1 MRYNFTTI
9 CSCIW
14 AYIDNVREMA
24 LPIKNSFVLS
34 QKQGTF
40 AELRPNHFHAGIDI
54 KTKGTE
60 GFNVYSIGD
69 GYISRI
75 QITHGG
81 YGKALYIKHDNGQSS
96 VYAHLKKYSPKI
108 EKIVK
113 EIQYSNESYTF
124 RVYPKE
130 NEIRISEKELIGYS
144 GNTGRSY
151 GPHLHYEL
159 RDDKDRPINPLK
171 YKNYTVLDTIPP
183 VVLGLHYKEIPQNS
197 INGSNSSFKN
207 LKLTKISSKLFISD
221 TLNTSGLIGF
231 GVNSYDR
238 MNNTWNKMGLS
249 NIKAN
254 LNGEQVFEMNLNS
267 FSYEEWRHINT
278 FIDYASY
285 KNKKIRIQKLYIEDY
300 NPLDMYN
307 RSLGN
312 GVINITNQDKVYLYA
327 IRLFDYNKNYTE
339 ILVPI
344 SWKEKINYKTK
355 ELESDNI
362 YSINKDSVYN
372 LLFASSSIKLSKNTF
387 YTDKEIEITE
397 RNNILSIDEDSIP
410 VLKEITIK
418 FNTDRYNDSLVN
430 KTYIAKLE
438 KDDKSSFVS
447 NSLKN
452 DNLIADIK
460 LLGDYMIKVDSIPPS
475 INLIDIEDSQWIS
488 NRDKLQIKINDKN
501 SGISSY
507 RGTLNNKW
515 ILLEYNPMKG
525 ILTYDFDDN
534 INNSEPKNILKV
546 NVTDNVGNT
555 KHLEKV
561 FFRTVKK

>member
-1 MRYNFTTI
+1 MRFTLLLI
-9 CSCIW
+9 FIL
-14 AYIDNVREMA
+14 I
-24 LPIKNSFVLS
+24 NSFANSQNSGEYPLDIPIILS
-34 QKQGTF
+34 GTF

-60 GFNVYSIGD
+60 GFNVYSTGD

-159 RDDKDRPINPLK
+159 RDDKDRPINPLE
-171 YKNYTVLDTIPP
+171 YKNYNILDTIPP

-197 INGSNSSFKN
+197 ISGSNSSFKN
-207 LKLTKISSKLFISD
+207 LKITKISYNLFISD

-231 GVNSYDR
+231 GINSYDK

-249 NIKAN
+249 DIKAN
-254 LNGEQVFEMNLNS
+254 LDGEEVFEMNLNS
-267 FSYEEWRHINT
+267 FSYDEWRHINT

-300 NPLDMYN
+300 NPLNMYN

-312 GVINITNQDKVYLYA
+312 GVININHQDKVYLYG

-344 SWKEKINYKTK
+344 RWKEKTNYRTNS
-355 ELESDNI
+355 LESDNI

-372 LLFASSSIKLSKNTF
+372 LLFANSSIKLSNNTF
-387 YTDKEIEITE
+387 YTDKEIEIIE
-397 RNNILSIDEDSIP
+397 RDNILSIDEDSIP

-430 KTYIAKLE
+430 KTYIAKL
-438 KDDKSSFVS
+438 DKEDNSSFVS
-447 NSLKN
+447 NNLKN
-452 DNLIADIK
+452 GKLTADIK

-475 INLIDIEDSQWIS
+475 INLIDVFDDQWIS
-488 NRDKLQIKINDKN
+488 NRNKLQIKINDKS

-507 RGTLNNKW
+507 RGTLNDKW

-525 ILTYDFDDN
+525 ILTYDFNDN

-546 NVTDNVGNT
+546 NITDNVGNT
-555 KHLEKV
+555 KYLEKV

>member
-1 MRYNFTTI
+1 MRYYLLTI
-9 CSCIW
+9 FFLLNSII
-14 AYIDNVREMA
+14 YSQNSGDYPLDI
-24 LPIKNSFVLS
+24 PIILS
-34 QKQGTF
+34 GTF
-40 AELRPNHFHAGIDI
+40 AELRPNHFHACIDI

-96 VYAHLKKYSPKI
+96 VYAHLKKYSPRI

-113 EIQYSNESYTF
+113 EIQYSKESYTF

-130 NEIRISEKELIGYS
+130 NEIRISEKEMIGYS

-159 RDDKDRPINPLK
+159 RDEKDRPINPLE
-171 YKNYTVLDTIPP
+171 YKNYPILDTIPP

-197 INGSNSSFKN
+197 ISGSNSSFKN
-207 LKLTKISSKLFISD
+207 LKITKISEKLFISD

-249 NIKAN
+249 DIKVN
-254 LNGEQVFEMNLNS
+254 LDGEEVFDMNLNS
-267 FSYEEWRHINT
+267 FSYDEWRHINT

-300 NPLDMYN
+300 NPLNMYN

-312 GVINITNQDKVYLYA
+312 GIINIKNQDEVYLYT

-344 SWKEKINYKTK
+344 LWKEKTNYRTNGLK
-355 ELESDNI
+355 SDNI

-372 LLFASSSIKLSKNTF
+372 LLFASSSIKLSDNTF
-387 YTDKEIEITE
+387 YADKEIEIIE
-397 RNNILSIDEDSIP
+397 RDNILSIDEDSIP

-447 NSLKN
+447 NNLKN
-452 DNLIADIK
+452 GKLTANIK
-460 LLGDYMIKVDSIPPS
+460 LLGDYMIKVDSIPPTV
-475 INLIDIEDSQWIS
+475 NLIDVENNQWIS
-488 NRDKLQIKINDKN
+488 NKDKLQIKISDKN

-507 RGTLNNKW
+507 RGTLNDKW

-534 INNSEPKNILKV
+534 INNSEAKNILKV
-546 NVTDNVGNT
+546 NVTDNVGNA
-555 KHLEKV
+555 KLLEKV

>member
-1 MRYNFTTI
+1 MRYYLLTI
-9 CSCIW
+9 FFLFNSIINSQNSGD
-14 AYIDNVREMA
+14 YPLDI
-24 LPIKNSFVLS
+24 PIILS
-34 QKQGTF
+34 GTF

-254 LNGEQVFEMNLNS
+254 LNGEQVFDMNLNS

-312 GVINITNQDKVYLYA
+312 GVINIKNQDKVYLYA

-339 ILVPI
+339 ILIPI

-397 RNNILSIDEDSIP
+397 RDNILSIDEDSIP

-475 INLIDIEDSQWIS
+475 INLIDLEDSQWIS

-507 RGTLNNKW
+507 RGTLNDKW

>member
-1 MRYNFTTI
+1 MRYYLLTI
-9 CSCIW
+9 FFLFNSIINSQNSGD
-14 AYIDNVREMA
+14 YPLDI
-24 LPIKNSFVLS
+24 PIILS
-34 QKQGTF
+34 GTF

-108 EKIVK
+108 EKIIK

-254 LNGEQVFEMNLNS
+254 LNGEQVFDMNLNS

-312 GVINITNQDKVYLYA
+312 GVINIKNQDKVYLYA

-339 ILVPI
+339 ILIPI

-397 RNNILSIDEDSIP
+397 RDNILSIDEDSIP

-507 RGTLNNKW
+507 RGTLNDKW

>member
-1 MRYNFTTI
+1 MRYYLLTI
-9 CSCIW
+9 FFLLNSII
-14 AYIDNVREMA
+14 YSQNSGDYPLDI
-24 LPIKNSFVLS
+24 PIILS
-34 QKQGTF
+34 GTF

-54 KTKGTE
+54 KTKGSE
-60 GFNVYSIGD
+60 GFKVYSIGN
-69 GYISRI
+69 GYVSRI

-81 YGKALYIKHDNGQSS
+81 YGKAIYIKHDNGQSS

-113 EIQYSNESYTF
+113 DIQYSNESYTL

-159 RDDKDRPINPLK
+159 RDNKDRPINPLE

-183 VVLGLHYKEIPQNS
+183 VVLGLHYKEIPENS
-197 INGSNSSFKN
+197 ISGSNSSFKN
-207 LKLTKISSKLFISD
+207 LKITKISNKLFISD
-221 TLNTSGLIGF
+221 TLYTSGLIGF

-249 NIKAN
+249 DIKVN
-254 LNGEQVFEMNLNS
+254 LDSEEVFNMNLNS
-267 FSYEEWRHINT
+267 FSYDEWRHINT

-300 NPLDMYN
+300 NPLNMYD

-312 GVINITNQDKVYLYA
+312 GVINIKHQDKVYLYA

-344 SWKEKINYKTK
+344 LWKEKTNYKTSGLK
-355 ELESDNI
+355 SENI
-362 YSINKDSVYN
+362 YSINKDSVYD
-372 LLFASSSIKLSKNTF
+372 LLFDSSSIKLSNNTF
-387 YTDKEIEITE
+387 YTDKEIEIIE
-397 RNNILSIDEDSIP
+397 RDNILSIDEDSIP

-447 NSLKN
+447 SSLNNRK
-452 DNLIADIK
+452 LTAKIK
-460 LLGDYMIKVDSIPPS
+460 LLGDYMIKVDSIPPT
-475 INLIDIEDSQWIS
+475 INLIDVENNQWIS
-488 NRDKLQIKINDKN
+488 NKDKLQIKISDKN

-507 RGTLNNKW
+507 RGTLNDKW

-534 INNSEPKNILKV
+534 INNSEAKNILKV

-555 KHLEKV
+555 KLLEKV

>member
-1 MRYNFTTI
+1 MRYYLLTI
-9 CSCIW
+9 FFLLNSII
-14 AYIDNVREMA
+14 YSQNSGDYPLDI
-24 LPIKNSFVLS
+24 PIILS
-34 QKQGTF
+34 GTF

-159 RDDKDRPINPLK
+159 RDDKDRPINPLE
-171 YKNYTVLDTIPP
+171 YKNYTISDTIPP

-197 INGSNSSFKN
+197 ISGSNSSFKN
-207 LKLTKISSKLFISD
+207 LKITKISNNLFISD

-249 NIKAN
+249 DIKVN
-254 LNGEQVFEMNLNS
+254 LDGEEVFDMNLNS
-267 FSYEEWRHINT
+267 FSYDEWRHINT

-300 NPLDMYN
+300 NPLNMYN

-312 GVINITNQDKVYLYA
+312 GIINIKNQDEVYLYA

-344 SWKEKINYKTK
+344 LWKEKTNYRTNGLK
-355 ELESDNI
+355 SDNI

-372 LLFASSSIKLSKNTF
+372 LLFASSSVKLSDNTF
-387 YTDKEIEITE
+387 YTDKEIEIIE
-397 RNNILSIDEDSIP
+397 RDNILSIDEDSIP

-430 KTYIAKLE
+430 KTYIAKLDKE
-438 KDDKSSFVS
+438 DKSSFVS
-447 NSLKN
+447 NNLKN
-452 DNLIADIK
+452 GKLTADIK
-460 LLGDYMIKVDSIPPS
+460 LLGDYMIKVDSIPPTV
-475 INLIDIEDSQWIS
+475 NLIDVENNQWIS
-488 NRDKLQIKINDKN
+488 NKDKLQIKISDKN

-507 RGTLNNKW
+507 RGTLNDKW

-534 INNSEPKNILKV
+534 INNSEAKNILKV
-546 NVTDNVGNT
+546 NVTDNVGNA
-555 KHLEKV
+555 KLLEKV

>member
-1 MRYNFTTI
+1 MRYYLLTI
-9 CSCIW
+9 FFLFNSIINSQNSGD
-14 AYIDNVREMA
+14 YPLDI
-24 LPIKNSFVLS
+24 PIILS
-34 QKQGTF
+34 GTF

-249 NIKAN
+249 NIKVN
-254 LNGEQVFEMNLNS
+254 LDGEQVFDMNLNS

-312 GVINITNQDKVYLYA
+312 GVINIKNQDKVYLYA

-397 RNNILSIDEDSIP
+397 RDNILSIDEDSIP

-507 RGTLNNKW
+507 RGTLNDKW

-555 KHLEKV
+555 KYLEKV

>member
-1 MRYNFTTI
+1 MRYYLLTI
-9 CSCIW
+9 FFLFNSIINSQNSGD
-14 AYIDNVREMA
+14 YPLDI
-24 LPIKNSFVLS
+24 PIILS
-34 QKQGTF
+34 GTF

-254 LNGEQVFEMNLNS
+254 LNGEQVFDMNLNS

-312 GVINITNQDKVYLYA
+312 GVINIKNQDKVYLYA

-339 ILVPI
+339 ILIPI

-397 RNNILSIDEDSIP
+397 RDNILSIDEDSIP

-507 RGTLNNKW
+507 RGTLNDKW

>member
-1 MRYNFTTI
+1 MRYYLLTI
-9 CSCIW
+9 FFLFNSIINSQNSGD
-14 AYIDNVREMA
+14 YPLDI
-24 LPIKNSFVLS
+24 PIILS
-34 QKQGTF
+34 GTF

-108 EKIVK
+108 EKIIK

-171 YKNYTVLDTIPP
+171 YKNYNVLDTIPP

-254 LNGEQVFEMNLNS
+254 LNGEQVFDMNLNS

-312 GVINITNQDKVYLYA
+312 GVINIKNQDKVYLYA

-339 ILVPI
+339 ILIPI

-397 RNNILSIDEDSIP
+397 RDNILSIDEDSIP

-430 KTYIAKLE
+430 KTYIAKLDKE
-438 KDDKSSFVS
+438 DKSSFVS
-447 NSLKN
+447 NNLKN
-452 DNLIADIK
+452 GKLTADIK

-507 RGTLNNKW
+507 RGTLNDKW

>member
-1 MRYNFTTI
+1 MRYYLLTI
-9 CSCIW
+9 FFLFNSIINSQNSGD
-14 AYIDNVREMA
+14 YPLDI
-24 LPIKNSFVLS
+24 PIILS
-34 QKQGTF
+34 GTF

-254 LNGEQVFEMNLNS
+254 LNGEQVFDMNLNS

-312 GVINITNQDKVYLYA
+312 GVINIKNQDKVYLYA

-339 ILVPI
+339 ILIPI

-387 YTDKEIEITE
+387 YTDKEIEIIE
-397 RNNILSIDEDSIP
+397 RDNILSIDEDSIP

-507 RGTLNNKW
+507 RGTLNDKW

>member
-1 MRYNFTTI
+1 MRYYLLTI
-9 CSCIW
+9 FFLFNSIINSQNSGD
-14 AYIDNVREMA
+14 YPLDI
-24 LPIKNSFVLS
+24 PIILS
-34 QKQGTF
+34 GTF

-254 LNGEQVFEMNLNS
+254 LNGEQVFDMNLNS

-300 NPLDMYN
+300 NPLNMYN

-312 GVINITNQDKVYLYA
+312 GVININHQDKVYLYA

-355 ELESDNI
+355 ELESDNV

-397 RNNILSIDEDSIP
+397 RDNILSIDEDSIP

-501 SGISSY
+501 SGIRSY
-507 RGTLNNKW
+507 RGTLNDKW

>member
-1 MRYNFTTI
+1 MRYYLLTI
-9 CSCIW
+9 FFLLNSII
-14 AYIDNVREMA
+14 YSQNSGDYPLDI
-24 LPIKNSFVLS
+24 PIILS
-34 QKQGTF
+34 GTF

-69 GYISRI
+69 GYVSRI

-130 NEIRISEKELIGYS
+130 NEIRISEKEMVGYS

-159 RDDKDRPINPLK
+159 RDEKDRPINPLE
-171 YKNYTVLDTIPP
+171 YKNDPILDTIPP

-197 INGSNSSFKN
+197 ISGSNSSFKN
-207 LKLTKISSKLFISD
+207 LKITKITEKLFISD

-249 NIKAN
+249 QIKVN
-254 LNGEQVFEMNLNS
+254 LDGEEVFDMNLNS
-267 FSYEEWRHINT
+267 FSYNEWRHINT

-300 NPLDMYN
+300 NPLNMYN

-312 GVINITNQDKVYLYA
+312 GVININHQDKVYLYT

-344 SWKEKINYKTK
+344 LWKEKTNYKINGLK
-355 ELESDNI
+355 SENI

-372 LLFASSSIKLSKNTF
+372 LLFDSSSIKLSNNTF
-387 YTDKEIEITE
+387 YTNKEIEIIE
-397 RNNILSIDEDSIP
+397 RDNILSIDEDSIP
-410 VLKEITIK
+410 VLKEMTIK

-430 KTYIAKLE
+430 KTYVAKLE

-447 NSLKN
+447 NSLNNGK
-452 DNLIADIK
+452 LTAKIK

-475 INLIDIEDSQWIS
+475 VNLIDVENNQWIS
-488 NRDKLQIKINDKN
+488 KKDKLHIKISDKN

-507 RGTLNNKW
+507 RGTLNDKW

-525 ILTYDFDDN
+525 ILTYDLDDN
-534 INNSEPKNILKV
+534 INNSEAKNILKV
-546 NVTDNVGNT
+546 NVTDNVGNA
-555 KHLEKV
+555 KLLEKV

>member
-1 MRYNFTTI
+1 MRYYLLTI
-9 CSCIW
+9 FFLLNSII
-14 AYIDNVREMA
+14 YSQNSGDYPLDI
-24 LPIKNSFVLS
+24 PIILS
-34 QKQGTF
+34 GTF

-254 LNGEQVFEMNLNS
+254 LNGEQVFDMSLNS

-312 GVINITNQDKVYLYA
+312 GVINIKNQDKVYLYA

-339 ILVPI
+339 ILIPI

-507 RGTLNNKW
+507 RGTLNDKW

-546 NVTDNVGNT
+546 SVTDNVGNT

>member
-1 MRYNFTTI
+1 MRYYLLTI
-9 CSCIW
+9 FFLFNSIINSQNSGD
-14 AYIDNVREMA
+14 YPLDI
-24 LPIKNSFVLS
+24 PIILS
-34 QKQGTF
+34 GTF

-254 LNGEQVFEMNLNS
+254 LNGEQVFDMNLNS

-312 GVINITNQDKVYLYA
+312 GVINIKNQDKVYLYA

-397 RNNILSIDEDSIP
+397 RDNILSIDEDSIP

-460 LLGDYMIKVDSIPPS
+460 LLGDYMIKVDSIPPN

-507 RGTLNNKW
+507 RGTLNDKW

>member
-1 MRYNFTTI
+1 MRYYLLTI
-9 CSCIW
+9 FFLLNSII
-14 AYIDNVREMA
+14 YSQNSGDYPLDI
-24 LPIKNSFVLS
+24 PIILS
-34 QKQGTF
+34 GTF

-159 RDDKDRPINPLK
+159 RDDKDRPINPLE
-171 YKNYTVLDTIPP
+171 YKNYTILDTIPP

-197 INGSNSSFKN
+197 ISGSNSSFKN
-207 LKLTKISSKLFISD
+207 LKITKISNNLFISD

-249 NIKAN
+249 DIKAN
-254 LNGEQVFEMNLNS
+254 LDGEEVFDMNLNS
-267 FSYEEWRHINT
+267 FSYDEWRHINT

-300 NPLDMYN
+300 NPLNMYN

-312 GVINITNQDKVYLYA
+312 GVINIKNQDKVYLYS

-344 SWKEKINYKTK
+344 LWKEKTNYITK
-355 ELESDNI
+355 GLESDNI
-362 YSINKDSVYN
+362 YSINKDSEYN
-372 LLFASSSIKLSKNTF
+372 LLFGSSSIKLSKNTF
-387 YTDKEIEITE
+387 YTNKEIEIIE
-397 RNNILSIDEDSIP
+397 RDNILSIDEDSIP

-438 KDDKSSFVS
+438 NEDESSFVS
-447 NSLKN
+447 NNLNNGK
-452 DNLIADIK
+452 LIADIK
-460 LLGDYMIKVDSIPPS
+460 LLGDYMIKVDSIPPN

-507 RGTLNNKW
+507 RGTLNDKW

-525 ILTYDFDDN
+525 ILTYDFNDN

-555 KHLEKV
+555 KYLEKV
-561 FFRTVKK
+561 FFRTLKK

>member
-1 MRYNFTTI
+1 MRYYLLTI
-9 CSCIW
+9 FFLFNSIINSQNSGD
-14 AYIDNVREMA
+14 YPLDI
-24 LPIKNSFVLS
+24 PIILS
-34 QKQGTF
+34 GTF

-207 LKLTKISSKLFISD
+207 LKLTKISSKIFISD

-254 LNGEQVFEMNLNS
+254 LNGEQVFDMNLNS

-312 GVINITNQDKVYLYA
+312 GVINIKNQDKVYLYA

-339 ILVPI
+339 ILIPI

-355 ELESDNI
+355 EFESDNI

-397 RNNILSIDEDSIP
+397 RDNILSIDEDSIP

-507 RGTLNNKW
+507 RGTLNDKW

-555 KHLEKV
+555 KYLEKV